1 MAARLG
7 VHIRVMTIAS
17 ALALLAGPA
26 LAQSP
31 STGGPV
37 RTPGPPPITSQP
49 AAQPSKPVAN
59 PLTMEDVS
67 QVKGSPVF
75 GSDDKRIGS
84 VSTVLMKPES
94 KTIDRMVVGE
104 GGMLGVGTHYVALP
118 ITDFTWDAQ
127 AAAFKIAKTADDVK
141 AMPEWHEQV
150 SEMPGAT
157 SAPTGATSAPMTPA
171 PAQHPSGDSSAPA
184 APGTKPPA
192 TPAPDEGRI

>member
-1 MAARLG
+1 M
-7 VHIRVMTIAS
+7 HIRVMTIAS

-49 AAQPSKPVAN
+49 AAQPPAPVVN

-67 QVKGSPVF
+67 QVKGAPVY
-75 GSDDKRIGS
+75 GSDDKKIGS

-94 KTIDRMVVGE
+94 KTIDRMVVGA
-104 GGMLGVGTHYVALP
+104 GGMLGVGTHYVVLP

-127 AAAFKIAKTADDVK
+127 AAAFKIAKTTDDVK

-150 SEMPGAT
+150 GEMP
-157 SAPTGATSAPMTPA
+157 SATPA
-171 PAQHPSGDSSAPA
+171 TTTPAQRPGGDSSAPA
-184 APGTKPPA
+184 VPGAKPTPL

>member
-1 MAARLG
+1 MAARFG

-26 LAQSP
+26 FAQSP
-31 STGGPV
+31 STGGGAV

-49 AAQPSKPVAN
+49 AAQPPKPAAN

-118 ITDFTWDAQ
+118 IADFTWDAQ
-127 AAAFKIAKTADDVK
+127 AAAFKIAKTADDLK

-150 SEMPGAT
+150 SEMPSAT
-157 SAPTGATSAPMTPA
+157 SAPTTPA
-171 PAQHPSGDSSAPA
+171 PAQHPTGDSSAPA
-184 APGTKPPA
+184 APGAKPPV